1 MALTLSIG
9 LSLKHGTHEHEHLI
23 TLIAEYFISN
33 VQGVAAQLKV
43 KLNVQCLNEDNGED
57 MI

>member
-1 MALTLSIG
+1 M
-9 LSLKHGTHEHEHLI
+9 HLI
-23 TLIAEYFISN
+23 APIAEYFINN